1 MLQVETMTPLS
12 SESIL
17 AVLELVAEGRT
28 RPTATCLAAA
38 LGMRRGEASRLL
50 AALVS
55 RGLVKRDSRGLYTIS
70 VFAVG
75 LAQYLVS
82 QKSVISHARPFLEEL
97 AREHGESVSLSVLRN
112 DELIVLDVAE
122 ICRQQSNASLVGK
135 RFPSLA
141 TTAGKAIRA
150 FQSRD
155 LLEKWVRERAKW
167 VRKSDLERLFAELD
181 GIRSNG
187 VAVDVGSLE
196 EGVGS
201 VAATVRD
208 YAGKVV
214 CALTVLGPSF
224 RMFTE
229 RIEREIVPSLMA
241 GAELLSA
248 KFGCAKWSRS

>member
-1 MLQVETMTPLS
+1 MLEVEAMAALS
-12 SESIL
+12 LEGIL
-17 AVLELVAEGRT
+17 AVLELVAEGST
-28 RPTATCLAAA
+28 RPTATGLAAA
-38 LGMRRGEASRLL
+38 LGMRRGELSRLL
-50 AALVS
+50 AALVGRGLISRNS
-55 RGLVKRDSRGLYTIS
+55 RGVYTIAP
-70 VFAVG
+70 VAEG

-82 QKSVISHARPFLEEL
+82 QRSVISHARPFLEEL
-97 AREHGESVSLSVLRN
+97 ATKHGESVSLSVLRN
-112 DELIVLDVAE
+112 DQLIVLDVAE
-122 ICRQQSNASLVGK
+122 VRRQESSPSLVG
-135 RFPSLA
+135 RCSPSLA

-167 VRKSDLERLFAELD
+167 VRKLDLERLFAELD
-181 GIRSNG
+181 AIRSAG

-196 EGVGS
+196 EGIGS

-214 CALTVLGPSF
+214 CALTVLGPSI

-229 RIEREIVPSLMA
+229 RIEAEIVPSLVA
-241 GAELLSA
+241 GAELLST